1 MAFKVDD
8 RVRETS
14 TTTGLGNIEL
24 DGAVDSDHQDFS
36 TIGDGVETY
45 YTVVNTDNGEWEDIH
60 GAYVAAT
67 PALTRLATLASSNG
81 GAAVSF
87 TSGTKAVFC
96 AQPASKAV
104 YVDSTDTGIV
114 PGELAITDEIA
125 KFNSSGLIVGGGAL
139 HPETVYTSSTT
150 TNTGDPA
157 TINITPALSD
167 NAIFDVF
174 VRVRARCT
182 TGGGTLVTGDAI
194 VAWLAGTFRRVS
206 DTLVRDN
213 WRTIYSS
220 ITRGTLANPIEV
232 IANDTTKLL
241 QLEVQ
246 GFASDTILWEV
257 ICELQEVST

>member
-150 TNTGDPA
+150 TTDGIAA

-167 NAIFDVF
+167 DTVYRATVK
-174 VRVRARCT
+174 VLARCT
-182 TGGGTLVTGDAI
+182 TGGGTATTGDVWDA
-194 VAWLAGTFRRVS
+194 VLYGTFRRVS
-206 DTLVRDN
+206 GTLTRVN
-213 WRTIYSS
+213 WRTVYYSFDEA
-220 ITRGTLANPIEV
+220 LASPIEV